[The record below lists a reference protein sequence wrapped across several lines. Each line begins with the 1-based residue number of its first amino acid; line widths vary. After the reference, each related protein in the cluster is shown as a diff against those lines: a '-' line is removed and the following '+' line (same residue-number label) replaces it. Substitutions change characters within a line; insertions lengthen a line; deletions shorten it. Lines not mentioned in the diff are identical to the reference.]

1 MNKDKLLYDVPDYK
15 KVRVII
21 DTDAACEA
29 DDPFA
34 IAQALLSRKFIVKG
48 IVAEH
53 YNQPD
58 SMLLSYREILTVLGA
73 MNMRNIPVFKGEA
86 GPAPEGAFDGT
97 KAAEKTSDTCKDG
110 CAACVEKGTAICSH
124 RSAAYTMEG
133 VSEGARF
140 IIDEALRDGPHP
152 LYVLC
157 QGAITNVAAALAA
170 CPDILA
176 RMTIV
181 WIGTHGLI
189 EKAQFR
195 EFNAGNDIASAN
207 FVLSSGADIWLI
219 PSTVYGTITLSLAEI
234 QQKIY
239 PCGKIGKH
247 LFENMVGYN
256 MSDRAGWTKGESWS
270 IGDNPAP
277 AAVLNPDCGH
287 WQMHEAPVILDDTSS
302 SFGHGLP
309 LLRLYTDMDSRYV
322 LEDLFAKLTICY
334 G

>member
-34 IAQALLSRKFIVKG
+34 IAQALLSQKLIVKG

-58 SMLLSYREILTVLGA
+58 SMELSYREILTVLDA
-73 MNMRNIPVFKGEA
+73 MDMQDVPAFKGET
-86 GPAPEGAFDGT
+86 GPAPEGAFSAGKTASAFTGDG
-97 KAAEKTSDTCKDG
+97 AS
-110 CAACVEKGTAICSH
+110 
-124 RSAAYTMEG
+124 EG
-133 VSEGARF
+133 VRF
-140 IIDEALRDGPHP
+140 IIDEALRDDAHP
-152 LYVLC
+152 LFVLC

-170 CPDILA
+170 CPEIKS

-181 WIGTHGLI
+181 WIGTHGLL
-189 EKAQFR
+189 ETAPTR

-219 PSTVYGTITLSLAEI
+219 PSTVYSTITLSLAEI
-234 QQKIY
+234 QKKIY

-247 LFENMVGYN
+247 LFENMVNYN
-256 MSDRAGWTKGESWS
+256 MTDRAQWTKGESWA

-287 WQMHEAPVILDDTSS
+287 WQMHEAPLVSEDTSS

-309 LLRLYTDMDSRYV
+309 EIRIYTDMDSRYV
-322 LEDLFAKLTICY
+322 LEDLFAKLEICY